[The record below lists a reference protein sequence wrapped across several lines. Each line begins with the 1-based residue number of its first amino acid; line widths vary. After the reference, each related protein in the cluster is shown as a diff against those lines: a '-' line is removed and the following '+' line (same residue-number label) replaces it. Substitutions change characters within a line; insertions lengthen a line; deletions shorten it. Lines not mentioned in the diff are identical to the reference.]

1 MQISKILKAF
11 SKIKMT
17 SVLSTST
24 CLNGI
29 PMIGLGTFRAD
40 DKEIL
45 LNAVKHAIR
54 AGYYFFKTTFL
65 FFFSYS
71 LILLKHLGY
80 RHLDCGN
87 FSTRTEA

>member
-24 CLNGI
+24 SLNGI

-40 DKEIL
+40 DKDIL
-45 LNAVKHAIR
+45 LNAVKHAIK
-54 AGYYFFKTTFL
+54 AGYYFFRTHI
-65 FFFSYS
+65 
-71 LILLKHLGY
+71 LIL
-80 RHLDCGN
+80 
-87 FSTRTEA
+87 F